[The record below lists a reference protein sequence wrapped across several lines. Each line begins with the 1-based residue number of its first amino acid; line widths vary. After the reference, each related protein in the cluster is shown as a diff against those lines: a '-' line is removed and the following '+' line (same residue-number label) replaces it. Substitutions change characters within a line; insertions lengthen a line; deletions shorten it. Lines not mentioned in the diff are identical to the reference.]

1 MRCKDYSVRQIL
13 IGLHRVGIVGLHDA
27 IAAAEASGLTER
39 KAVVDLMLDVLRPNN
54 YIPDNQVDDYRPA
67 LWREVLR
74 HRGEDIS
81 ELYTAVPVT
90 VHGVPGEDRD
100 RFVAM
105 TRSAMALFELRP
117 DVGFAPAD
125 AKGPNPVL
133 IIGGDVVARGPQS
146 QRGMEKAIRQSLSD
160 W

>member
-1 MRCKDYSVRQIL
+1 VRQIL

-27 IAAAEASGLTER
+27 IAAAEASGLAER
-39 KAVVDLMLDVLRPNN
+39 DAVVDLMLEALRPNN
-54 YIPDNQVDDYRPA
+54 YIPDNQVDGYRPA
-67 LWREVLR
+67 LWREYRR

-90 VHGVPGEDRD
+90 VHGEPGEDRD

-117 DVGFAPAD
+117 DVAFAPAD
-125 AKGPNPVL
+125 ANGLNPVL
-133 IIGGDVVARGPQS
+133 VIGGDVVARGPQS
-146 QRGMEKAIRQSLSD
+146 RRGIEKAVRQSLSD